1 MAHLYFADEFTPALA
16 RITGQSAHHL
26 ARVLRVRVGDT
37 LPLADGQGQLYSAQV
52 TALSPACVELA
63 PGPGR
68 PAPEPATK
76 ITLFAACPKQDKL
89 EWIIQ
94 KAVEL
99 GAVGVVPFYS
109 RYCVAAPKNE
119 EAKRARRA
127 RIAREAAEQAG
138 RGIIPPVEA
147 PLTFAGACARLAG
160 FDAALLCYEGGG
172 APLFSFSVTYQGHGW
187 PRRWPAGGWP
197 SSPGPRGALPPR
209 RPPPSPRPGPR
220 RWGLAPASC
229 AAKPPPWPPWP
240 PCSPSPAT

>member
-52 TALSPACVELA
+52 TSLSPACVELA

-68 PAPEPATK
+68 PAPEPAAK

-99 GAVGVVPFYS
+99 GAAGVVPFYS

-138 RGIIPPVEA
+138 RGIIPPVEV
-147 PLTFAGACARLAG
+147 PLSFAEVCARLAG

-172 APLFSFSVTYQGHGW
+172 APLRQLAPPLAG
-187 PRRWPAGGWP
+187 RRVALITGAEGGFAPEEAAALTAAGAAAVGL
-197 SSPGPRGALPPR
+197 GPRILRCETAPLAAL
-209 RPPPSPRPGPR
+209 
-220 RWGLAPASC
+220 
-229 AAKPPPWPPWP
+229 AALL
-240 PCSPSPAT
+240 TLTGDLE